1 MFTASPMTASLSGLE
16 AEYAVAL
23 IYSSESGSREATV
36 TFDVGQGTQ
45 DLGFRA
51 ELPVLFDVKP
61 AVRVKL
67 HVLDHDGTPTTARF
81 QFLDQQGHVVPPQAK
96 RLAPD
101 LFFQKHVYRAHG
113 EDVLLPPGELTMF
126 YGRGPEY
133 RWIKRTVTI
142 PVPSSGG
149 HGSRSF

>member
-1 MFTASPMTASLSGLE
+1 
-16 AEYAVAL
+16 VAL
-23 IYSSESGSREATV
+23 IYSSESGRREATV
-36 TFDVGQGTQ
+36 TFDVGEGTQ

-81 QFLDQQGHVVPPQAK
+81 QFGDQQGHVVPPQAK

-113 EDVLLPPGELTMF
+113 RTCCCPPVSSRCSTAA
-126 YGRGPEY
+126 GPN
-133 RWIKRTVTI
+133 T
-142 PVPSSGG
+142 GG
-149 HGSRSF
+149 SNAP